1 MQLRWSS
8 LGSWEL
14 IAQGASQCSSGWWKH
29 HINYL
34 IRHHKLTRLRHNSG
48 WEDLECKISVVPTKQ
63 RLVMSLR
70 WATEPKRVPRMLD
83 HRRYIR
89 RGGICCHSV
98 SVCCV
103 CPVEP
108 PDGAG
113 TASVWG
119 NGPSAPV
126 LLPSPQWPEASALQ
140 HHLPGHHEAA
150 PGSRH
155 PALHQVLHQLLLL
168 QIRPW
173 GTFDGFKCGMCVS
186 TSFRM
191 HWGCSAD
198 VFDVHTHLFRLV

>member
-1 MQLRWSS
+1 ML
-8 LGSWEL
+8 
-14 IAQGASQCSSGWWKH
+14 QGAPTGEK
-29 HINYL
+29 INYL

-48 WEDLECKISVVPTKQ
+48 WGDPECKISVVPTKQ
-63 RLVMSLR
+63 RLIMSLR

-83 HRRYIR
+83 H
-89 RGGICCHSV
+89 SV

-108 PDGAG
+108 LDGVG
-113 TASVWG
+113 TASVRG

-150 PGSRH
+150 PGSRY

-168 QIRPW
+168 QIWPW
-173 GTFDGFKCGMCVS
+173 GTFDGLKCGMCVS
-186 TSFRM
+186 TSFCM
-191 HWGCSAD
+191 HWKLTFSMRTRIFLD
-198 VFDVHTHLFRLV
+198 